1 MKEEIIYGSHN
12 SMTFLPPKHW
22 WGYLGLWIARCQNKT
37 IEEQFNAGARVFDFR
52 IYYDYNEV
60 EWNFAHGLIN
70 FKSDIRFWKYL
81 EILNTLARAKNE
93 TVYIRL
99 ILEKYESDEDCDC
112 FIRYCNKALER
123 GEYSNLKFFGGN
135 RKGDWKKLYTFK
147 GNIPDALNNQ
157 FVSSMMPD
165 ARWYEKICPY
175 LYAKRMNKVNKGKM
189 KEIINLFDFV

>member
-1 MKEEIIYGSHN
+1 
-12 SMTFLPPKHW
+12 MTFLPPKHW
-22 WGYLGLWIARCQNKT
+22 WGYLGLWIARCQKKT

-52 IYYDYNEV
+52 IYYDYDNMFG
-60 EWNFAHGLIN
+60 WSFAHGLID
-70 FKSDIRFWKYL
+70 FKDNKGIYDYL
-81 EILNTLARAKNE
+81 KLLNNLAEEKKE
-93 TVYIRL
+93 TVYVRL
-99 ILEKYESDEDCDC
+99 ILEKYESDEECDC
-112 FIRYCNKALER
+112 FVRSCKSLER
-123 GEYSNLKFFGGN
+123 LEYPNIKLFGGN

>member
-1 MKEEIIYGSHN
+1 MY
-12 SMTFLPPKHW
+12 
-22 WGYLGLWIARCQNKT
+22 
-37 IEEQFNAGARVFDFR
+37 V
-52 IYYDYNEV
+52 
-60 EWNFAHGLIN
+60 
-70 FKSDIRFWKYL
+70 
-81 EILNTLARAKNE
+81 
-93 TVYIRL
+93 RL
-99 ILEKYESDEDCDC
+99 ILEKYESDEECDC
-112 FIRYCNKALER
+112 FVRSCKSLER
-123 GEYSNLKFFGGN
+123 LEYPNIKLFGGN